1 MNKLKILSGLLLL
14 SSVSLFSQQV
24 DSLFSLYMES
34 DKGKRIALANE
45 IAQTVY
51 DLQCTDTLYQLT
63 NEISDQLSDAIV
75 YELVACHAMYIT
87 VDYALSN
94 QYTLQAALLYE
105 ALGDTLSTDIMYG
118 NMANNHLR
126 MGQYEQA
133 IGTFISNKQNNRLA
147 EIYFS
152 MGKLSIKQKNF
163 ERAIDLLEQSVA
175 ISEALQMRQL
185 LYDSYRL
192 LYEVNREKQSAT
204 QALIYL
210 ERYKALGDS
219 LFQEA
224 TREDLAEFRV
234 RYDTQ
239 QKELEIV
246 RQQAEIDK
254 HQNRQYLY
262 IGGLVIAGVLL
273 VLFIYIIR
281 LRNKRNRALAE
292 INATKDKFF
301 SIISHDL
308 KNPAIAQRDALQQLI
323 TYAGKWEADSLA
335 QYYEE
340 LLKSADGQVE
350 LLYNLL
356 NWAQVQTGRM
366 PYVPTEFDLVAEL
379 RSDIALIKNMAERK
393 GIALETQMP
402 ESAIIT
408 GDRNML
414 ATVVR
419 NLLTNAVK
427 FTDKGGCITLEIKPD
442 EEDGYTISVA
452 DTGRGM
458 RREEVE
464 GLFRIDRQR
473 SRMGT
478 AGEPGSG
485 LGLIVCQ
492 ELVEKHGGRLR
503 VESEVGKGSEFLFA
517 VRKKGSRKRYT
528 DFDVYI

>member
-1 MNKLKILSGLLLL
+1 EDMEGISFTLNSLGVAYSRWGETQTAIEYFRRALEVEAPLNRPMQYAIRLASLAKEYMTLGEYEEALSFIQEALSYDEKITRK
-14 SSVSLFSQQV
+14 
-24 DSLFSLYMES
+24 EREE
-34 DKGKRIALANE
+34 RIALHL
-45 IAQTVY
+45 TV
-51 DLQCTDTLYQLT
+51 
-63 NEISDQLSDAIV
+63 
-75 YELVACHAMYIT
+75 
-87 VDYALSN
+87 
-94 QYTLQAALLYE
+94 
-105 ALGDTLSTDIMYG
+105 LGDIYVEMDSLSQASRCYD
-118 NMANNHLR
+118 
-126 MGQYEQA
+126 QA

-175 ISEALQMRQL
+175 ISEVLQMRQL

-192 LYEVNREKQSAT
+192 LYEVSREKQSAT
-204 QALIYL
+204 QTLIYL
-210 ERYKALGDS
+210 ERYKVLGDS

-254 HQNRQYLY
+254 HRNRQYLY

-393 GIALETQMP
+393 GIVLETRMP
-402 ESAIIT
+402 ESAVIT

-414 ATVVR
+414 VTVVR

-427 FTDKGGCITLEIKPD
+427 FTDKGGRITLEIKPD

-485 LGLIVCQ
+485 LGLIVCK
-492 ELVEKHGGRLR
+492 ELVEKHGGMLR

-517 VRKKGSRKRYT
+517 VRKERN
-528 DFDVYI
+528 